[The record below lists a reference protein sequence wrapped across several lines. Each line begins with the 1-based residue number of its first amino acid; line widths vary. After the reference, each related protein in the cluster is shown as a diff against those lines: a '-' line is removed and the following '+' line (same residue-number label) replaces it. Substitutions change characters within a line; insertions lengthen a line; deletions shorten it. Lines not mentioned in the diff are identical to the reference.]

1 MAEVLALPH
10 RVPSRGRAVEQF
22 LAAKRLSANGR
33 RSYVHTLGTVV
44 EDLGSDLVLEELG
57 SLEYLDEM

>member
-1 MAEVLALPH
+1 MPEEL
-10 RVPSRGRAVEQF
+10 G